1 MRRDRGIAIKSF
13 SYVETPSTL
22 PCNSIFPPPDC
33 SVIFPV
39 SPPPPPTGVLRVE
52 TFQYITVSD
61 GVNNTYT
68 NQDEL
73 TEFGSSGILNP
84 AAVSYMNLF
93 INGILQ
99 PIIVYKVSEGVL
111 TIDEVPEKGVP
122 ITLQFIRI
130 LFN

>member
-1 MRRDRGIAIKSF
+1 M
-13 SYVETPSTL
+13 
-22 PCNSIFPPPDC
+22 
-33 SVIFPV
+33 
-39 SPPPPPTGVLRVE
+39 
-52 TFQYITVSD
+52 
-61 GVNNTYT
+61 NNTYS

-99 PIIVYKVSEGVL
+99 PIIVYKVSEGVF
-111 TIDEVPEKGVP
+111 TIDEVPEKDVP